1 MSSSLD
7 HSITVWLPLF
17 LNGIVRTAFFD
28 GDSMMQ
34 FMQRP
39 LAWFLSAMLLLMP
52 MMPAQAAMV
61 GTDQI
66 VNQTDPGLTRE
77 KLQQFLDREATRKQ
91 LHAWGVSPDRI
102 GERVN
107 RLTDM
112 ELARI
117 NQERG
122 RPNAGGDSVIGILLI
137 LFIVFIITDAI
148 GATDIFPFVHPI
160 K

>member
-1 MSSSLD
+1 MRSSLD
-7 HSITVWLPLF
+7 HSFTVWLPLF

-66 VNQTDPGLTRE
+66 INQTDSGLTRE

-91 LHAWGVSPDRI
+91 LQAWGVSPEQI
-102 GERVN
+102 KERVS

-112 ELARI
+112 EL
-117 NQERG
+117 
-122 RPNAGGDSVIGILLI
+122 
-137 LFIVFIITDAI
+137 
-148 GATDIFPFVHPI
+148 
-160 K
+160 

>member
-1 MSSSLD
+1 
-7 HSITVWLPLF
+7 
-17 LNGIVRTAFFD
+17 
-28 GDSMMQ
+28 MMQ
-34 FMQRP
+34 YIQRP

-52 MMPAQAAMV
+52 MMPAQAAMI

-66 VNQTDPGLTRE
+66 INQTDSSLTRG

-91 LHAWGVSPDRI
+91 LQAWGVSPDRI

-122 RPNAGGDSVIGILLI
+122 RLNAGGDSVVGILLI

-148 GATDIFPFVHPI
+148 GATDIFPFVHPV

>member
-7 HSITVWLPLF
+7 HSITLWLPLF
-17 LNGIVRTAFFD
+17 LNGIVLTAFFD

-34 FMQRP
+34 YMQRP

-52 MMPAQAAMV
+52 MMPAQAAMI

-66 VNQTDPGLTRE
+66 INQTDSSLTRGM
-77 KLQQFLDREATRKQ
+77 LQQFLDREATQKQ

-102 GERVN
+102 EERVN
-107 RLTDM
+107 RLTNM

-122 RPNAGGDSVIGILLI
+122 RLNAGGDSVIGILLI
-137 LFIVFIITDAI
+137 LFILFVITDAI
-148 GATDIFPFVHPI
+148 GATDIFPFVHPV

>member
-1 MSSSLD
+1 
-7 HSITVWLPLF
+7 
-17 LNGIVRTAFFD
+17 
-28 GDSMMQ
+28 MMQ
-34 FMQRP
+34 CIQRP

-52 MMPAQAAMV
+52 MMPAQAAMI

-66 VNQTDPGLTRE
+66 INQTDSSLTRE

-91 LHAWGVSPDRI
+91 LQAWGVSPDRI
-102 GERVN
+102 GERMN

-122 RPNAGGDSVIGILLI
+122 RLNAGGDSVIGILLI

-148 GATDIFPFVHPI
+148 GATDIFPFVHPV

>member
-1 MSSSLD
+1 
-7 HSITVWLPLF
+7 
-17 LNGIVRTAFFD
+17 
-28 GDSMMQ
+28 MMQ
-34 FMQRP
+34 YIQRP

-52 MMPAQAAMV
+52 MMPAQAAMI

-66 VNQTDPGLTRE
+66 INQSDSSLTRG
-77 KLQQFLDREATRKQ
+77 KLQQFLDREATQKQ

-102 GERVN
+102 KQRVN

-122 RPNAGGDSVIGILLI
+122 RLNAGGDSVIGILLI

-148 GATDIFPFVHPI
+148 GATDIFPFVHPV

>member
-1 MSSSLD
+1 
-7 HSITVWLPLF
+7 
-17 LNGIVRTAFFD
+17 
-28 GDSMMQ
+28 MMQ
-34 FMQRP
+34 YMQRP

-52 MMPAQAAMV
+52 MMPAQAAMI

-66 VNQTDPGLTRE
+66 INQTDSSLTRG

-91 LHAWGVSPDRI
+91 LQAWGVSPDRI

-122 RPNAGGDSVIGILLI
+122 RLNAGGDSVVGILLI

-148 GATDIFPFVHPI
+148 GATDIFPFVHPV

>member
-1 MSSSLD
+1 
-7 HSITVWLPLF
+7 
-17 LNGIVRTAFFD
+17 
-28 GDSMMQ
+28 MMQ
-34 FMQRP
+34 YMQRP

-52 MMPAQAAMV
+52 MMPAQAAMI

-66 VNQTDPGLTRE
+66 INQTDSSLTRE

-91 LHAWGVSPDRI
+91 LQAWGVSPDRI

-122 RPNAGGDSVIGILLI
+122 RLNAGGDSVVGILLI

-148 GATDIFPFVHPI
+148 GATDIFPFVHPV

>member
-1 MSSSLD
+1 
-7 HSITVWLPLF
+7 
-17 LNGIVRTAFFD
+17 
-28 GDSMMQ
+28 MMQ
-34 FMQRP
+34 YIQRP

-52 MMPAQAAMV
+52 MMPAQAAMI

-66 VNQTDPGLTRE
+66 INQTDSSLTRE

-91 LHAWGVSPDRI
+91 LQAWGVSPDRI

-122 RPNAGGDSVIGILLI
+122 RLNAGGDSVVGILLI

-148 GATDIFPFVHPI
+148 GATDIFPFVHPV

>member
-1 MSSSLD
+1 
-7 HSITVWLPLF
+7 
-17 LNGIVRTAFFD
+17 
-28 GDSMMQ
+28 MMH

-52 MMPAQAAMV
+52 MMPAQAAMI

-66 VNQTDPGLTRE
+66 INQTDSSLTRE
-77 KLQQFLDREATRKQ
+77 MLQQFLDREAAQKQ
-91 LHAWGVSPDRI
+91 LHAWGVSPDRVKQ
-102 GERVN
+102 RVN

-117 NQERG
+117 NREVNNL
-122 RPNAGGDSVIGILLI
+122 NAGGDSILGILLI

-148 GATDIFPFVHPI
+148 GATDIFPFVHPV

>member
-1 MSSSLD
+1 
-7 HSITVWLPLF
+7 
-17 LNGIVRTAFFD
+17 
-28 GDSMMQ
+28 MMHL
-34 FMQRP
+34 MQRT
-39 LAWFLSAMLLLMP
+39 LAWLLSAMLLLMP
-52 MMPAQAAMV
+52 MMPAQAAMI

-66 VNQTDPGLTRE
+66 INQTDSSLTRE
-77 KLQQFLDREATRKQ
+77 TLQQFLDREAAQKQ
-91 LHAWGVSPDRI
+91 LQAWGISPDFI
-102 GERVN
+102 KQRVN

-117 NQERG
+117 NQEKG
-122 RPNAGGDSVIGILLI
+122 RINAGGDSVIGILLI

>member
-1 MSSSLD
+1 
-7 HSITVWLPLF
+7 
-17 LNGIVRTAFFD
+17 
-28 GDSMMQ
+28 MMQ
-34 FMQRP
+34 YMQRP

-52 MMPAQAAMV
+52 MMPAQAAMI

-66 VNQTDPGLTRE
+66 INQTDSSLTRE

-91 LHAWGVSPDRI
+91 LQAWGVSPDRI

-122 RPNAGGDSVIGILLI
+122 RLNAGGDSIVGILLI

-148 GATDIFPFVHPI
+148 GATDIFPFVHPV

>member
-1 MSSSLD
+1 
-7 HSITVWLPLF
+7 
-17 LNGIVRTAFFD
+17 
-28 GDSMMQ
+28 MMQ
-34 FMQRP
+34 YIQRP

-52 MMPAQAAMV
+52 MMPAQAAMI

-66 VNQTDPGLTRE
+66 INQTDSSLTRE

-91 LHAWGVSPDRI
+91 LQAWGVSPDRI

-122 RPNAGGDSVIGILLI
+122 RLNAGGDSVIGILLI
-137 LFIVFIITDAI
+137 LFILFVITDAI
-148 GATDIFPFVHPI
+148 GATNIFPFVHPV

>member
-1 MSSSLD
+1 
-7 HSITVWLPLF
+7 
-17 LNGIVRTAFFD
+17 
-28 GDSMMQ
+28 MMQ
-34 FMQRP
+34 YIQRP

-52 MMPAQAAMV
+52 MMPAQAAMI

-66 VNQTDPGLTRE
+66 INQTDSSLTRE

-91 LHAWGVSPDRI
+91 LQAWGVSPDRI

-117 NQERG
+117 NQERSKL
-122 RPNAGGDSVIGILLI
+122 NAGGDSIVGILLI

-148 GATDIFPFVHPI
+148 GATNIFPFVHPV

>member
-1 MSSSLD
+1 
-7 HSITVWLPLF
+7 
-17 LNGIVRTAFFD
+17 
-28 GDSMMQ
+28 MMQ
-34 FMQRP
+34 YMQRP

-52 MMPAQAAMV
+52 MMPAQAAMI

-66 VNQTDPGLTRE
+66 INQTDSSLTRE

-91 LHAWGVSPDRI
+91 LQAWGVSPDRI

-122 RPNAGGDSVIGILLI
+122 RLNAGGDSIVGILLI

-148 GATDIFPFVHPI
+148 GATNIFPFVHPV

>member
-1 MSSSLD
+1 
-7 HSITVWLPLF
+7 
-17 LNGIVRTAFFD
+17 
-28 GDSMMQ
+28 MMQ
-34 FMQRP
+34 YIQRP

-52 MMPAQAAMV
+52 MMPAQAAMI

-66 VNQTDPGLTRE
+66 INQTDSSLTRG

-91 LHAWGVSPDRI
+91 LQAWDVSPDRI

-122 RPNAGGDSVIGILLI
+122 RLNAGGDSVVGILLI

-148 GATDIFPFVHPI
+148 GATDIFPFVHPAR
-160 K
+160 